1 MTDTNVRSYLLDE
14 LGDPD
19 APVGSRSWCLYTAN
33 EIRKMLYDKQ
43 QLGAR
48 LHDYVSA
55 FQERHGWQELGFL
68 TWEDFCVKRLQVRA
82 DDVAAAAKAQIAAI
96 AERAV
101 PLNGHE
107 YGNGVAGPGRG
118 NKTDNN
124 NNVFSCGMQGTS
136 PEYLTARIARDRPD
150 ILERMKAGEYK
161 SVRGAAID
169 AGIIDPDKTRR
180 YSLPTDPTTAAHYLL
195 RKVDAAW
202 IATFV
207 AELVNAQ

>member
-1 MTDTNVRSYLLDE
+1 MTDGNVRSYLLDE

-19 APVGSRSWCLYTAN
+19 APAGSRSWCLYTAN

-55 FQERHGWQELGFL
+55 FQERQGWQELGFL

-82 DDVAAAAKAQIAAI
+82 DEVEAEARARIAAM
-96 AERAV
+96 AENAK
-101 PLNGHE
+101 PLAANGTNQHGIDN
-107 YGNGVAGPGRG
+107 Y
-118 NKTDNN
+118 KTLSLDTP
-124 NNVFSCGMQGTS
+124 SIIGGTS

-161 SVRGAAID
+161 SVRSAAID
-169 AGIIDPDKTRR
+169 AGIIDPDKSKR
-180 YSLPTDPTTAAHYLL
+180 YSLPTDPIAAARYLQS
-195 RKVDAAW
+195 RVDAGW
-202 IATFV
+202 LATFV
-207 AELVNAQ
+207 AELVKG

>member
-1 MTDTNVRSYLLDE
+1 MTASNVRSYLLDE

-19 APVGSRSWCLYTAN
+19 APAGSRSWCLYTAN

-55 FQERHGWQELGFL
+55 FQERQGWQELGFL

-82 DDVAAAAKAQIAAI
+82 DEVEAEARARIAAI
-96 AERAV
+96 AESV
-101 PLNGHE
+101 KPLNGHG
-107 YGNGVAGPGRG
+107 GNRQLDNCQVAISSTDGG
-118 NKTDNN
+118 ND
-124 NNVFSCGMQGTS
+124 

-161 SVRGAAID
+161 SVRSAAID

-180 YSLPTDPTTAAHYLL
+180 YSLPTDPTAAARYLL
-195 RKVDAAW
+195 ARVDAGW
-202 IATFV
+202 IASFV
-207 AELVNAQ
+207 AELVKG

>member
-1 MTDTNVRSYLLDE
+1 MTASNVRSYLLDE

-19 APVGSRSWCLYTAN
+19 APAGSRSWCLYTAN

-55 FQERHGWQELGFL
+55 FQERQGWQELGFL

-82 DDVAAAAKAQIAAI
+82 DEVEAEARARIAEAAARAK
-96 AERAV
+96 
-101 PLNGHE
+101 PLATQGRPEINNKLDNCQVYSPSDSG
-107 YGNGVAGPGRG
+107 GN
-118 NKTDNN
+118 D
-124 NNVFSCGMQGTS
+124 

-161 SVRGAAID
+161 SVRSAAID

-180 YSLPTDPTTAAHYLL
+180 YSLPTDPTAAARYLL
-195 RKVDAAW
+195 ARVDAGW
-202 IATFV
+202 IASFV
-207 AELVNAQ
+207 AELVKG

>member
-1 MTDTNVRSYLLDE
+1 MTAGNVRSYLLDE

-19 APVGSRSWCLYTAN
+19 APAGSRSWCLYTAN

-55 FQERHGWQELGFL
+55 FQERQGWQELGFL

-82 DDVAAAAKAQIAAI
+82 DEVEAEARARIAAI
-96 AERAV
+96 AESV
-101 PLNGHE
+101 KPL
-107 YGNGVAGPGRG
+107 AAQGRPTG
-118 NKTDNN
+118 DEKHNN
-124 NNVFSCGMQGTS
+124 YNVFSCEVQGTD

-161 SVRGAAID
+161 SVRSAAID

-180 YSLPTDPTTAAHYLL
+180 YSLPTDPTAAARYLL
-195 RKVDAAW
+195 ARVDAGW
-202 IATFV
+202 IASFV
-207 AELVNAQ
+207 AELVKG